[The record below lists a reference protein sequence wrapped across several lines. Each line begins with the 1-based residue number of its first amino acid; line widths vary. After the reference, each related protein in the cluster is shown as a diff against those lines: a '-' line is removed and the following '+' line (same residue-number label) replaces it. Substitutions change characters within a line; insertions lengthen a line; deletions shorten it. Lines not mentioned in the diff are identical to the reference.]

1 MSDKEFFW
9 LQHYPEG
16 VPGHIDIPGIPLFEL
31 LDNAAAKFPANT
43 AIIFM
48 GLNMPYARLKDSV
61 DRFAAALH
69 ARGVKKGDRVAV
81 MLPNCPQ
88 AVISYYAILRIGAVA
103 VMTNPLYVE
112 RELAHQMKDSGAETL
127 IFLDALHS
135 KVLKVAPDTGIKH
148 LIVTG
153 IRDYLPF
160 PLNCLYPIKAKKQ
173 GMNLD
178 VPSDK
183 GILRFK
189 ELIKQSPPSPPPVEI
204 DSENDLAL
212 LQYTG
217 GTTGLSKGAMLTH
230 KNMVANAIQIK
241 TWLADCREGEERMLG
256 VLPFFHVFGMTVA
269 MNMTILMGSAMI
281 LLPRFEIDT
290 VLEQINKYK
299 PTLFPGA
306 PTMYVAINSHP
317 DIKKYDISSIR
328 ACISGA
334 APLPVEVQE
343 KFESLTGGKLVE
355 GYGLT
360 ESSPVTHCNPIYGKR
375 VPGSIGQPI
384 PNTNIKIMDAETG
397 TQEMPMG
404 EVGELCVQGPQ
415 VMKGYWNMPGETAGT
430 IRDGWLYTGDMAR
443 ITEDGFTYIVDR
455 KKDMVIAG
463 GYNIYPREVEEVL
476 YEHPKIREAVVAGIP
491 DRYRGET
498 LKAYC
503 VLNDG
508 ETLTEKEVIDFCKA
522 NLAVYKVPKLIEF
535 RAELPKTMV
544 GKILRRVLVEEER
557 SRLAKQESPADE
569 AAAAKE
575 KR

>member
-1 MSDKEFFW
+1 MSNKDFFW
-9 LQHYPEG
+9 LEHYPEG
-16 VPGHIDIPGIPLFEL
+16 VPKRVDIPDMPLFGFLE
-31 LDNAAAKFPANT
+31 NAAIKYPTNT

-48 GLNMPYARLKDSV
+48 GLNMSYAQLKDTV
-61 DRFAAALH
+61 DRFATALH
-69 ARGVKKGDRVAV
+69 SMGVKKGDRVAI

-88 AVISYYAILRIGAVA
+88 AVIAYYAVIRIGAVA

-112 RELAHQMKDSGAETL
+112 RELAHQMRDSGAETI

-135 KVLKVAPDTGIKH
+135 KVLKVAPDTNIKR

-153 IRDYLPF
+153 IQDYLPF
-160 PLNCLYPIKAKKQ
+160 PLNCLYPFKAKKQ

-178 VPSDK
+178 VPSNQ

-189 ELIKQSPPSPPPVEI
+189 ELVKKNQPSPPPVAI
-204 DSENDLAL
+204 DSANDLVL

-230 KNMVANAIQIK
+230 KNLVANAIQVK
-241 TWLADCREGEERMLG
+241 AWLTDCQEGGERMLG
-256 VLPFFHVFGMTVA
+256 ALPFFHVFGMTVA
-269 MNMTILMGSAMI
+269 MNFTILTGSTMI
-281 LLPRFEIDT
+281 LLPRFEIET
-290 VLEQINKYK
+290 VLKQINKYK

-306 PTMYVAINSHP
+306 PTMYVAVIAHP
-317 DIKKYDISSIR
+317 DVNKYDISSIK

-360 ESSPVTHCNPIYGKR
+360 ESSPVTHCNPIHGKR
-375 VPGSIGQPI
+375 VPGSIGQPF
-384 PNTNIKIMDAETG
+384 PNTNVKIMDSDMG
-397 TQEMPMG
+397 TEEMPIG
-404 EVGELCVQGPQ
+404 EVGELCIQGPQ
-415 VMKGYWNMPGETAGT
+415 VMKGYWNMPEETART

-443 ITEDGFTYIVDR
+443 IAKDGFTYIVDR

-476 YEHPKIREAVVAGIP
+476 YEHPKFREAVVAGIP
-491 DRYRGET
+491 DPYRGET

-503 VLNDG
+503 VINEG
-508 ETLTEKEVIDFCKA
+508 ETVTEKEIMDFCKQ
-522 NLAVYKVPKLIEF
+522 NLAKYKVPRMIEF
-535 RAELPKTMV
+535 REDLPKTMV
-544 GKILRRVLVEEER
+544 GKILRRVLVEEEQ
-557 SRLAKQESPADE
+557 AKLQHQEGPADE
-569 AAAAKE
+569 VAVTKE
-575 KR
+575 IK

>member
-1 MSDKEFFW
+1 MSNKEFFW

-31 LDNAAAKFPANT
+31 LANAAAKFPAST

-48 GLNMPYARLKDSV
+48 GLNMSYARLKDSV

-69 ARGVKKGDRVAV
+69 AMGVKKGDRVAV

-88 AVISYYAILRIGAVA
+88 AVISYYAVVRLGAVA

-112 RELAHQMKDSGAETL
+112 RELTHQMKDSGAETL
-127 IFLDALHS
+127 IFLDALHG
-135 KVLKVAPDTGIKH
+135 KVLKVAPDAGIKR

-160 PLNCLYPIKAKKQ
+160 PLNCLYPLKAKKQ
-173 GMNLD
+173 GLNLD
-178 VPSDK
+178 VPAGQ
-183 GILRFK
+183 GILQLK
-189 ELIKQSPPSPPPVEI
+189 ELIKQNRPSPPPVEI

-230 KNMVANAIQIK
+230 KNLVANALQVK
-241 TWLADCREGEERMLG
+241 TWLTDCREGEERMLG

-269 MNMTILMGSAMI
+269 MNLTILTGSAMI

-290 VLEQINKYK
+290 VLQQINKYK

-306 PTMYVAINSHP
+306 PTMYVAVNSHP
-317 DIKKYDISSIR
+317 DVKKYNISSIR

-375 VPGSIGQPI
+375 VTGSIGQPV
-384 PNTNIKIMDAETG
+384 PNTNVKIMDADTG
-397 TQEMPMG
+397 TKEMPMG
-404 EVGELCVQGPQ
+404 EVGELCVHGPQ
-415 VMKGYWNMPGETAGT
+415 VMKGYWNMPGETART

-476 YEHPKIREAVVAGIP
+476 YEHPKIKEAVVAGIP
-491 DRYRGET
+491 DPYRGET
-498 LKAYC
+498 LKAFC
-503 VLNDG
+503 VLNEG
-508 ETLTEKEVIDFCKA
+508 QTLTEKEVIDFCKA
-522 NLAVYKVPKLIEF
+522 NLAVYKVPRLIEF

-557 SRLAKQESPADE
+557 AKLAKQKDPADE
-569 AAAAKE
+569 AAAARE